1 MTTMIAQ
8 PPAASVRELYFVEP
22 MPGFDDTDAFT
33 LTAIDPRG
41 LLYAMRS
48 VRDPQLRFVLAPP
61 EAFFADYR
69 PDIADEIGTALDA
82 AEVEVLVVLSI
93 TSGLHD
99 ATANLRAPIVV
110 APSTGRAVQ
119 VILED
124 ESLPMRRPLLET

>member
-8 PPAASVRELYFVEP
+8 PPASVRELHFVEP
-22 MPGFDDTDAFT
+22 MPGFDDTDSFT

-48 VRDPQLRFVLAPP
+48 VR
-61 EAFFADYR
+61 AFFADYQ
-69 PDIADEIGTALDA
+69 PDIADEIGTALEA

-99 ATANLRAPIVV
+99 ATANLRAPIVL

-124 ESLPMRRPLLET
+124 ESLPMRRPLLGT